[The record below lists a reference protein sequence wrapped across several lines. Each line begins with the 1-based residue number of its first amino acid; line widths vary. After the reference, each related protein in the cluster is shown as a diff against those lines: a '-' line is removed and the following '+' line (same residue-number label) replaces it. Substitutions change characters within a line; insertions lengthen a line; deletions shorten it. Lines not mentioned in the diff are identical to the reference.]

1 MVSKEEFEEMWGKR
15 CGDVK
20 RVRLESGGVVLAT
33 DYYIIG
39 FVLYLI
45 INQELNCSFDLR
57 NIKGIERDEKK
68 QRKQIEKDVIIAKA
82 EVAME
87 ESGDR

>member
-1 MVSKEEFEEMWGKR
+1 MNLENVFPFLREERELAEKKR
-15 CGDVK
+15 LNFLKDL
-20 RVRLESGGVVLAT
+20 LEVM
-33 DYYIIG
+33 
-39 FVLYLI
+39 
-45 INQELNCSFDLR
+45 
-57 NIKGIERDEKK
+57 ERDEKK